1 MHSQGNLHN
10 RVEKLRHE
18 LDEVQKA
25 LDKNPTSSVLREEEA
40 AYLTAYTKALLD
52 EERFLKQK
60 AKIKWPRLGDSNLVY
75 FHRSINAR
83 VSRSRID
90 CVYGHDNIMYEGN
103 IVPNVFVNHYT
114 SFLGVEGDTINLNY
128 EGLFSKRLNSNRAE
142 KMICDVTNSEIH
154 TTIFSIGN
162 DKSSRPDG
170 FTLVFF
176 LKSWDVVGGDMC
188 RATKDFFTNSQMF
201 VGPLES
207 DIRFIKLN

>member
-1 MHSQGNLHN
+1 MHWQGNLHN

-60 AKIKWPRLGDSNLVY
+60 VKIKWPHLGDSNLAY
-75 FHRSINAR
+75 FHRFINAR
-83 VSRSRID
+83 ISRSWIV

-114 SFLGVEGDTINLNY
+114 SFLGVE
-128 EGLFSKRLNSNRAE
+128 
-142 KMICDVTNSEIH
+142 
-154 TTIFSIGN
+154 
-162 DKSSRPDG
+162 
-170 FTLVFF
+170 
-176 LKSWDVVGGDMC
+176 GGDMC